1 MKAVFFT
8 AHGGNEVLT
17 VGERPDPSPGPGEVL
32 VRIEAAALNRL
43 DIFVRDGIPGVPI
56 ALPHVP
62 GADGAGVVEAL
73 GPGVSGPAP
82 GTRVLLQPGLSCG
95 TCEFCLKGERSLC
108 VRFGILGEHVPG
120 TFAERIAVPRAN
132 VFPAPARLSSE
143 KAAAFP
149 LAGLTAWRLLVTRAA
164 LRPGETVLI
173 HGVGGGVSTFAIQV
187 AKLCGASRVFV
198 TSSSPEKLARA
209 KELGADEA
217 IDYTKADV
225 GKSVRDMT
233 GKRGVDVVVD
243 SVGAATWRHSLTAAA
258 KGGRIVTCG
267 ATSGPA
273 PPENIN
279 VIFWKQLSILGST
292 MGTDAEFV
300 AMLAAVAAG
309 RLEPVVD
316 TVFPIAD
323 VRKAYER
330 MASGEAFG
338 KIVLKVS
345 A

>member
-1 MKAVFFT
+1 MKAVFFS
-8 AHGGNEVLT
+8 AHGGNEILT
-17 VGERPDPSPGPGEVL
+17 VGERPDPVPGAGEVL
-32 VRIEAAALNRL
+32 VRVEAAALNRL
-43 DIFVRDGIPGVPI
+43 DLFVRDGIPGVPV
-56 ALPHVP
+56 AFPHVP

-73 GPGVSGPAP
+73 GAGVAGPAP
-82 GTRVLLQPGLSCG
+82 GTRVVLQPGLSCG
-95 TCEFCLKGERSLC
+95 TCEFCLAGERSLC
-108 VRFGILGEHVPG
+108 VRFRILGEHLPG
-120 TFAERIAVPRAN
+120 TFAEKIVVPRAN
-132 VFPAPARLSSE
+132 VFPAPHRLSPE

-198 TSSSPEKLARA
+198 TSASAAKRARA
-209 KELGADEA
+209 LELGADEA
-217 IDYTKADV
+217 IDYTATDV
-225 GKSVRDMT
+225 GKAVREMT

-243 SVGAATWRHSLTAAA
+243 SVGAATWKHSLTAAA
-258 KGGRIVTCG
+258 KKGRIVTCG

-300 AMLAAVAAG
+300 AMLAAVGAG

-316 TVFPIAD
+316 TVFPLED
-323 VRKAYER
+323 VRKAYKR

-338 KIVLKVS
+338 KIVVKVS

>member
-8 AHGGNEVLT
+8 AHGGNDVLT
-17 VGERPDPSPGPGEVL
+17 LGERPDPVPGPGEVL

-43 DIFVRDGIPGVPI
+43 DLFVRDGIPGVPV
-56 ALPHVP
+56 AFPHVP

-73 GPGVSGPAP
+73 GPGVSGLDIGA
-82 GTRVLLQPGLSCG
+82 RVLLQPGLSCG
-95 TCEFCLKGERSLC
+95 TCEFCLAGERSLC
-108 VRFGILGEHVPG
+108 VRFRILGEHVPG
-120 TFAERIAVPRAN
+120 TFAEKIAVPRAN
-132 VFPAPARLSSE
+132 VFPAPQRLSPE

-187 AKLCGASRVFV
+187 AKLCGASRVIV
-198 TSSSPEKLARA
+198 TSSSAGKRARSL
-209 KELGADEA
+209 ELGADDA
-217 IDYTKADV
+217 IDYAATDV
-225 GKSVRDMT
+225 GKAVREMT

-243 SVGAATWRHSLTAAA
+243 SVGAATWKHSLTAAA
-258 KGGRIVTCG
+258 KKGRIVTCG

-279 VIFWKQLSILGST
+279 IIFWKQLSILGST
-292 MGTDAEFV
+292 MGTDAEFS
-300 AMLAAVAAG
+300 AMLAAVEAG

-316 TVFPIAD
+316 SVFPLED

-338 KIVLKVS
+338 KIVLKVG

>member
-43 DIFVRDGIPGVPI
+43 DLFVRDGIPGVPI
-56 ALPHVP
+56 TFPHVP

-73 GPGVSGPAP
+73 GAGVSGPAP

-95 TCEFCLKGERSLC
+95 TCEFCLAGERSIC
-108 VRFGILGEHVPG
+108 VRFRILGEHTSG
-120 TFAERIAVPRAN
+120 TFAEKIAVPRAN
-132 VFPAPARLSSE
+132 VFPAPSRLSSE
-143 KAAAFP
+143 RAAAFP

-198 TSSSPEKLARA
+198 TSSSAVKRARA

-217 IDYTKADV
+217 IDYATTDV
-225 GKSVRDMT
+225 GKAVREMT

-243 SVGAATWRHSLTAAA
+243 SVGAATWKHSLAAAA
-258 KGGRIVTCG
+258 KMGRIVTCG

-273 PPENIN
+273 PQENIN

-300 AMLAAVAAG
+300 AMLAAVEAG

-316 TVFPIAD
+316 SVFSIGD

>member
-8 AHGGNEVLT
+8 AHGGNDVLT
-17 VGERPDPSPGPGEVL
+17 VGERPDPAPGPGEVL
-32 VRIEAAALNRL
+32 VRVEAAALNRL
-43 DIFVRDGIPGVPI
+43 DLFVRDGIPGVPV
-56 ALPHVP
+56 AFPHVP

-73 GPGVSGPAP
+73 GPGVTGPAP
-82 GTRVLLQPGLSCG
+82 GTRVVLQPGLSCG
-95 TCEFCLKGERSLC
+95 TCEFCLAGESSLC
-108 VRFGILGEHVPG
+108 VRFRILGEHVPG
-120 TFAERIAVPRAN
+120 TFAEKIAVPRAN
-132 VFPAPARLSSE
+132 VFPVSGRLSPE

-149 LAGLTAWRLLVTRAA
+149 LAGLTAWRMLVTRAA

-173 HGVGGGVSTFAIQV
+173 HGVGGGVSTFAIQI

-198 TSSSPEKLARA
+198 TSSSEEKCARA

-217 IDYTKADV
+217 IDYTASDV
-225 GKSVRDMT
+225 GKVVREMT

-243 SVGAATWRHSLTAAA
+243 SVGAITWRHSLTAAA
-258 KGGRIVTCG
+258 KKGRIVTCG

-292 MGTDAEFV
+292 MGTGAEFTS
-300 AMLAAVAAG
+300 MLAAVEAG

-316 TVFPIAD
+316 TVFPLGDA
-323 VRKAYER
+323 RKAYER
-330 MASGEAFG
+330 MASGGAFG
-338 KIVLKVS
+338 KIVLKMS
-345 A
+345 G